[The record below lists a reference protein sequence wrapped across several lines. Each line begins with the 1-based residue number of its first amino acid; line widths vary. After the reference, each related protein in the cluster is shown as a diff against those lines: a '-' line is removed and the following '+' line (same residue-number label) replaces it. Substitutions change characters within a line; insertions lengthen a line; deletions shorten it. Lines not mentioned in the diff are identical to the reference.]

1 MLSGA
6 CLLLILIEMRG
17 SEMKIKAWVMGAV
30 ALATA
35 GTAWEVQAA
44 DFGGGTPYVAVNN
57 WAGFYA
63 GANLG
68 FAHTNVDVSASICCF
83 GGGFL
88 GAEGSASDTQFTI
101 GVLAGYNWQS
111 GDRVW
116 GVEGDIND
124 VGGGTLGSIRGRYGF
139 ASDNWL
145 YYGTA
150 GVGFTDS
157 ATGLVVGGGA
167 ETKIGHNLSAGVEGL
182 FYWFPD
188 VIDSNFGLM
197 SVKADAE
204 VIAVRARLTYHFD
217 GSRDF
222 LK

>member
-1 MLSGA
+1 
-6 CLLLILIEMRG
+6 
-17 SEMKIKAWVMGAV
+17 MKIKAWVLGAI
-30 ALATA
+30 ALAMTGVA
-35 GTAWEVQAA
+35 TQAQA
-44 DFGGGTPYVAVNN
+44 DGIGGGGGYAVVNN
-57 WAGFYA
+57 WAGFYV

-68 FAHTNVDVSASICCF
+68 FAHTTVNVSEQVCCI

-88 GAEGSASDTQFTI
+88 GGGFSGSDTQFTI
-101 GVLAGYNWQS
+101 GALAGYNWQS
-111 GDRVW
+111 GNRVW

-124 VGGGTLGSIRGRYGF
+124 VGGGTLGSIRGRYGMVYG
-139 ASDNWL
+139 DWL

-157 ATGLVVGGGA
+157 ATGLAVGAGA

-188 VIDSNFGLM
+188 VADANFGFA

-204 VIAVRARLTYHFD
+204 VFSVRARLTYHFD

-222 LK
+222 FK

>member
-1 MLSGA
+1 MRLGTSS
-6 CLLLILIEMRG
+6 LLIGLDPG
-17 SEMKIKAWVMGAV
+17 SNMKIKAWVLGAA
-30 ALATA
+30 ALAMTGIA
-35 GTAWEVQAA
+35 VPVQAA
-44 DFGGGTPYVAVNN
+44 DFGGGTPYVGVNN
-57 WAGFYA
+57 WSGFYV
-63 GANLG
+63 GTNLG
-68 FAHTNVDVSASICCF
+68 FAHTTVNVSAQVCCF

-88 GAEGSASDTQFTI
+88 GGSFSGSDTQFTI
-101 GVLAGYNWQS
+101 GALAGYNWQS
-111 GDRVW
+111 GNRVW
-116 GVEGDIND
+116 GIEGDIND

-139 ASDNWL
+139 VSDGWL

-157 ATGLVVGGGA
+157 ATGLAVGGGA

-188 VIDSNFGLM
+188 VADANFTFG

-204 VIAVRARLTYHFD
+204 VFSVRARLTYHFD